1 MELLI
6 LILGMCIGWIARE
19 QHARR
24 RLDRLMEKFHEEE
37 EESELNP
44 DDTIAVKL
52 EKHGD
57 SLIVYNKLNDSFVTQ
72 VKSKKEFYEYCET
85 HFKGKIV
92 FMNKDDHELLE
103 SL

>member
-6 LILGMCIGWIARE
+6 FILGVLIGWIARE
-19 QHARR
+19 HHARQ

-37 EESELNP
+37 HELDP
-44 DDTIAVKL
+44 EDTIAVKL

-57 SLIVYNKLNDSFVTQ
+57 SVIVYNKLNNSFVTQ

-85 HFKGKIV
+85 HFKGKLV